1 MLSIIDLR
9 DFIDLDNETVQIVNE
24 TTQLSDAQATALA
37 RELLRTERG
46 IHTLHEMFRDQI
58 AQAAE
63 SHDIFR
69 ERDLRKAYTYFARK
83 YPTPRML

>member
-1 MLSIIDLR
+1 
-9 DFIDLDNETVQIVNE
+9 
-24 TTQLSDAQATALA
+24 
-37 RELLRTERG
+37 
-46 IHTLHEMFRDQI
+46 MFREQI

-83 YPTPRML
+83 YPMPRML